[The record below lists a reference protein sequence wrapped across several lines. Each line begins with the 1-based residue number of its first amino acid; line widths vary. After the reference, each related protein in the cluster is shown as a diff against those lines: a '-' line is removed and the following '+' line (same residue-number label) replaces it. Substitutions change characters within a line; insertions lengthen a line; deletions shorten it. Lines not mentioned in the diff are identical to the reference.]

1 MAVGQPGEQS
11 AFDGGAPAQWARKG
25 AAQRLDQIGSHQQ
38 QSAFAVVGQGVIEP
52 FIHRHRQVGRQRPG
66 GGGPDRYL
74 QGLPK
79 GVRLRG
85 QVQALGLECIP
96 QRRWKLHGWE
106 GGVDAGTGVAVGVL
120 QFRFGQSG
128 A

>member
-38 QSAFAVVGQGVIEP
+38 QSAFAVVGQGVFEP

-85 QVQALGLECIP
+85 
-96 QRRWKLHGWE
+96 
-106 GGVDAGTGVAVGVL
+106 
-120 QFRFGQSG
+120 
-128 A
+128 